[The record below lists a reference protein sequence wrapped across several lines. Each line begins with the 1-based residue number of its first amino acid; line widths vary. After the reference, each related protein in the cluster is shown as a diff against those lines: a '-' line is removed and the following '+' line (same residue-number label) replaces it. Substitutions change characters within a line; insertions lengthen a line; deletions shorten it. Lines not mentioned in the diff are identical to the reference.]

1 METNT
6 HTSGELH
13 DKAIALIA
21 AAEDYWT
28 EYQRTLRPSAV
39 VWLKADNGQMV
50 LFTRGEYISE
60 IMAAVDRINR
70 TEPPLETLF
79 TIGD

>member
-6 HTSGELH
+6 RTSGKLH
-13 DKAIALIA
+13 DKATALIT

-28 EYQRTLRPSAV
+28 EYQRTLQPHAV
-39 VWLKADNGQMV
+39 VWLKGDNGQVV
-50 LFTRGEYISE
+50 LFTRGEYVSE
-60 IMAAVDRINR
+60 IMAVVDRINR

-79 TIGD
+79 GVEN